1 MPNRLEQRP
10 IPSDS
15 MPVSGLEARDELER
29 VLSDS
34 RFQCT
39 ERNKKFLRF
48 IAEELFAGRASA
60 LKAYSVAVDVFG
72 RPQSFDAS
80 TDPIVRIEATR
91 LRAALIR
98 YYELDRSGKG
108 VQIRLPKGHYV
119 PDFARVPALTPAE
132 PTTEPETRPAGRP
145 EFVPLLSRLPSRI
158 TNMALSLG
166 ALLAAVLIIGA
177 GLFFQT
183 ESAVITDRPS
193 VSLDLLLS
201 GGPDDSSALAMRD
214 SLMIALSR
222 FNTLR
227 LSAPDAYTA
236 SMVGRQ
242 NPRQRSR
249 YVIVAKYSADAEWT
263 SVWWQVVD
271 GESGEA
277 LRSGLERVPAAAS
290 KSRAADEQ
298 LVSTLAV
305 RLASFRGVINT
316 IETARDLEIPSLGN
330 GCVLRAG
337 LSLIAADKEMLQAAR
352 SCLERTLKLRP
363 YDADAHAALALVLLA
378 VDPVDAPTALTQAA
392 REHAD
397 AAVALAPESD
407 RSYMAEMQVAFRT
420 GRTEAAKRAGRRA
433 IELNP
438 YNASIVARYASIQFS
453 LGDWN
458 EAVPLAIKASQ
469 FDGLPQP
476 EAERTLAFDAYRRG
490 RFDEAAL
497 RLQKTPETHC
507 YLTQLLLAASLA
519 QAGRNDEAA
528 SVVSE
533 IKSERPDFE
542 RTFRTDMARRQL
554 TPALAAALGE
564 GLTRAG
570 SKIE

>member
-119 PDFARVPALTPAE
+119 PDFARVPALAAAE

-145 EFVPLLSRLPSRI
+145 EFVPLLSRLPGRI

-183 ESAVITDRPS
+183 EGPAITGRPS
-193 VSLDLLLS
+193 VSLDLVLS

-227 LSAPDAYTA
+227 LSDAYTA
-236 SMVGRQ
+236 SAVGRRD
-242 NPRQRSR
+242 PRQRSR
-249 YVIVAKYSADAEWT
+249 YVIVAKYSADADWA

-316 IETARDLEIPSLGN
+316 IETARDLEAPSLGN
-330 GCVLRAG
+330 GCILRAG
-337 LSLIAADKEMLQAAR
+337 LSLLAANEEMLQTAR

-363 YDADAHAALALVLLA
+363 YDADAHAALASVLLA

-420 GRTEAAKRAGRRA
+420 GRTEAAKQAGRRA

-453 LGDWN
+453 LGDWD

-476 EAERTLAFDAYRRG
+476 EAERTLAFDAYRQG

-507 YLTQLLLAASLA
+507 YLTQLLLAAALA

-533 IKSERPDFE
+533 IKSGRPDFE
-542 RTFRTDMARRQL
+542 QTFKTDMARRQL

-564 GLTRAG
+564 GLSRAG

>member
-1 MPNRLEQRP
+1 VPNRLEQRP

-34 RFQCT
+34 SFQCT

-98 YYELDRSGKG
+98 YYELDRNGKG

-119 PDFARVPALTPAE
+119 PDFARVPALAAAE
-132 PTTEPETRPAGRP
+132 PTTEPESPPAGRA
-145 EFVPLLSRLPSRI
+145 EFVPLLSRLPGRI

-183 ESAVITDRPS
+183 GSAAITDRPS
-193 VSLDLLLS
+193 VSLDLVLS

-227 LSAPDAYTA
+227 LSDAYTA
-236 SMVGRQ
+236 SAVGRRD
-242 NPRQRSR
+242 PRQRSR
-249 YVIVAKYSADAEWT
+249 YVIVAKYSADADWA

-290 KSRAADEQ
+290 KSGAADEQ

-316 IETARDLEIPSLGN
+316 IETARDLETPSLGN

-337 LSLIAADKEMLQAAR
+337 LSLIAANEEMLQAAR

-363 YDADAHAALALVLLA
+363 YDADAHAALASVLLA

-407 RSYMAEMQVAFRT
+407 RSYMAQMQVAFRT
-420 GRTEAAKRAGRRA
+420 GRTEAAKQAGRRA

-453 LGDWN
+453 LGDWD

-476 EAERTLAFDAYRRG
+476 EAERTLAFDAYRQG

-507 YLTQLLLAASLA
+507 YLTQLLLAAALA

-533 IKSERPDFE
+533 IKSGRPDFE
-542 RTFRTDMARRQL
+542 RTFKTDMARRQL
-554 TPALAAALGE
+554 APALTAALGQ
-564 GLTRAG
+564 GLMRAG